1 MRTRT
6 RLDIQGIRSLGG
18 ACTFRGSSV
27 PFSMNANVKL
37 TTSTKRRR
45 LSFGTTFRVSSM
57 GASTKRTLEFCSTI
71 ILCSQ
76 NGIERFG
83 ESPNVKVYVI
93 FSAFSFLFL
102 LVDPSHAMAKESI
115 FISNI
120 GTLVDRSSSIL
131 NLVKTSFVRLGKV

>member
-45 LSFGTTFRVSSM
+45 LSFGTTFCVSSI
-57 GASTKRTLEFCSTI
+57 GSSTKRTLEFCSTI
-71 ILCSQ
+71 VLCGQ

-83 ESPNVKVYVI
+83 EPANVRVSVI
-93 FSAFSFLFL
+93 FSAFFRFFLFL
-102 LVDPSHAMAKESI
+102 VDSLRAMAK
-115 FISNI
+115 
-120 GTLVDRSSSIL
+120 
-131 NLVKTSFVRLGKV
+131 

>member
-6 RLDIQGIRSLGG
+6 PLDIQGIRSLGG

-37 TTSTKRRR
+37 TTSTKPRR
-45 LSFGTTFRVSSM
+45 LSFGTTFCVSLI

-83 ESPNVKVYVI
+83 EPPNVKVYVI
-93 FSAFSFLFL
+93 FSAFFFFFFFFF

-115 FISNI
+115 FIDDI

-131 NLVKTSFVRLGKV
+131 NRR